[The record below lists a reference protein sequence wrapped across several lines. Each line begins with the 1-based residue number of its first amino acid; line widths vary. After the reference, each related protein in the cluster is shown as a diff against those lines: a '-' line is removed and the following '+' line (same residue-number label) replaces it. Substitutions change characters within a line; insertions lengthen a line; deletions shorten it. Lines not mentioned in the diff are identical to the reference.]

1 MSIVFN
7 NNENILHAYT
17 QSQVLFSRHN
27 DTLKGVKMGK
37 RTGKPMGR
45 PSKGMVMSKF
55 NIELAIKST
64 QSMGQAGLYMG
75 VSKNTF
81 KKYANKQGLFSRY
94 DALGAA
100 QEIIGTWKHLSTV
113 QINDYMGNG
122 KFDKAYDQF
131 DPNGNGL
138 IAFGEMYRLIQILYE

>member
-45 PSKGMVMSKF
+45 PSKYF
-55 NIELAIKST
+55 
-64 QSMGQAGLYMG
+64 
-75 VSKNTF
+75 
-81 KKYANKQGLFSRY
+81 
-94 DALGAA
+94 
-100 QEIIGTWKHLSTV
+100 QEIRQTTRV
-113 QINDYMGNG
+113 MGP
-122 KFDKAYDQF
+122 D
-131 DPNGNGL
+131 
-138 IAFGEMYRLIQILYE
+138 